1 MSIVWPTKLHS
12 SLYFEWQARG
22 ELEQPL
28 SHSHR
33 GGESQYLPPF
43 FFLFTIFFGRQQ
55 HEYLCPFTGPMECG
69 NQPPTAVTSAEWKT
83 LSSMTHRVRWHTSTG
98 CLIVRLR
105 SVSTWPERLSAV
117 RWVEETL
124 LPLIRLAGWIL
135 RSLDQGGSLWVNT
148 PAQFYSRGEFV
159 TVDAGGLCSAPNTQL
174 LEWHLEGKN
183 EPECGLRCVS
193 VSFLS
198 FWGSIFVV
206 SAMAFVQASKQHDL
220 TSEFYCN
227 VSLWQVYSWKKGR
240 RNKEHRP
247 TVYLERL
254 KQRMNSVNF
263 DLFTLHLDF
272 CNS

>member
-124 LPLIRLAGWIL
+124 LPLIDPVGWLNTEEPRPRRKLVGQHARPIL
-135 RSLDQGGSLWVNT
+135 QSRWVCHRRCWWPLQCSKYTVTWVAFGGKERARMWASVCKCV
-148 PAQFYSRGEFV
+148 FFV
-159 TVDAGGLCSAPNTQL
+159 LLGL
-174 LEWHLEGKN
+174 
-183 EPECGLRCVS
+183 
-193 VSFLS
+193 
-198 FWGSIFVV
+198 
-206 SAMAFVQASKQHDL
+206 
-220 TSEFYCN
+220 Y
-227 VSLWQVYSWKKGR
+227 
-240 RNKEHRP
+240 
-247 TVYLERL
+247 
-254 KQRMNSVNF
+254 
-263 DLFTLHLDF
+263 F
-272 CNS
+272 CC